1 MWGTSLVYHFTDE
14 KIEAWRY
21 EKTWPWL
28 INWPLKEIELNI
40 ASPRTPCSFLV
51 PNKQYLHMTNELD
64 GDASA
69 FVLKSIRWM
78 FVYKAQLIFL
88 PSWFVQKHFWL
99 PWKLVLGVTSLCL
112 LPLLIINAAALFP
125 WSQIDLLYFLATR
138 HIIWQLFTLIC
149 IFHLLSPHI
158 TCNNVNPRLLL
169 GIWVAYYLLCSVSL
183 PV

>member
-1 MWGTSLVYHFTDE
+1 MAICHKGWLVGPLIMWGTSLVYHFTDE

-28 INWPLKEIELNI
+28 INWPVKEIELNI

-78 FVYKAQLIFL
+78 FVYKAQLIF
-88 PSWFVQKHFWL
+88 PSI
-99 PWKLVLGVTSLCL
+99 
-112 LPLLIINAAALFP
+112 LICAET
-125 WSQIDLLYFLATR
+125 FLASLEACFGGDQPVFASPPD
-138 HIIWQLFTLIC
+138 HKCCSAVPLVSNWLA
-149 IFHLLSPHI
+149 IF
-158 TCNNVNPRLLL
+158 L
-169 GIWVAYYLLCSVSL
+169 GYLAHYLTVIYTYLHFPSSK
-183 PV
+183 PTYNM